1 MKSKNVTFL
10 FLALL
15 LALPMLCTA
24 QTSTL
29 SVETALYR
37 LSNNDRAATG
47 LDAPALLVVTLTPA
61 KGWYAYAPVPNN
73 PLVRPPK
80 LSLVIDGQK
89 LPNYLPPGV
98 IKPDPLKP
106 AKNIETYPGATALFV
121 PLPASA
127 QGQTLTAT
135 FTAVLCAKD
144 KCVLPNQKLEIVL
157 PSDLGTLAPFAA
169 AGLTKTLQQAIS
181 KGVVDKANPGLTAK
195 GETSTKGQT
204 WKFTPRPF
212 APTLEVSGLISAIL
226 LGLVAGL
233 ILNFMPCVL
242 PVVSLKISA
251 LLSGAGKGDKRE
263 RERRFRE
270 HNLFFGLGVMLWFL
284 LLAALLG
291 IGDLAWGELFQ
302 SAWVVGAL
310 AGVLLLLA
318 LSLFGLFHLPIIDL
332 KFDQA
337 VTHPKLKALSTGILA
352 TLLATP
358 CSGPLLGGVLG
369 WALLRPGAE
378 IAVVFTAIGMGMA
391 LPYFLM
397 LAFPGLANFFPK
409 PGPWLAQVEKSVALF
424 LLAAVIYLVSILPD
438 IGAMPWLITAWSL
451 GTGAWLLHLAWSKTN
466 RKATRTI
473 IFTFALALIISGPLW
488 AFSPPDASDPWRD
501 FETQTFKT
509 ELGTKL
515 LVLDFTADWCPTCK
529 FLEATVL
536 THDNLRQWRE
546 SFNAE
551 FIRVDLTENHPL
563 AEALLQSLGS
573 QSIPL
578 VAIFPA
584 GETSTSPIVI
594 RDLFTANQLEKALGQ
609 ARSEQP

>member
-1 MKSKNVTFL
+1 MKSQNITLL

-15 LALPMLCTA
+15 LALPMLCAA
-24 QTSTL
+24 QTSPL

-37 LSNNDRAATG
+37 LSDNDRAANG
-47 LDAPALLVVTLTPA
+47 LAAPALLVVTLTPA
-61 KGWYAYAPVPNN
+61 QGWYAYAPDPNN
-73 PLVRPPK
+73 PFVRPPRVTLK
-80 LSLVIDGQK
+80 IDNQE

-98 IKPDPLKP
+98 IKPDLFEPN
-106 AKNIETYPGATALFV
+106 KNIEAYPEPTSLFV
-121 PLPASA
+121 PLPQAA
-127 QGQTLTAT
+127 QGQTLKAT

-144 KCVLPNQKLEIVL
+144 KCVLPRQELELIL
-157 PSDLGTLAPFAA
+157 PSDLNTLAPFAT
-169 AGLTKTLQQAIS
+169 AGLTKTLQLALS
-181 KGVVDKANPGLTAK
+181 KGVVGKFNPSATGGFNSK
-195 GETSTKGQT
+195 GYAWNFS
-204 WKFTPRPF
+204 PRPF
-212 APTLEVSGLISAIL
+212 APTLEVSGLISAIA

-242 PVVSLKISA
+242 PVVSLKLSA
-251 LLSGAGKGDKRE
+251 LLSGAGKGDRRE
-263 RERRFRE
+263 RERRFKE

-291 IGDLAWGELFQ
+291 IADLAWGELFQ

-310 AGVLLLLA
+310 AGILLLLA

-378 IAVVFTAIGMGMA
+378 IAIVFAAIGMGMA
-391 LPYFLM
+391 SPYFLM
-397 LAFPGLANFFPK
+397 LAFPGTANFFPK
-409 PGPWLAQVEKSVALF
+409 PGPWLAQVEKAVALF

-451 GTGAWLLHLAWSKTN
+451 GTGGWLLHLVWCKTS
-466 RKATRTI
+466 RKTTRMV
-473 IFTFALALIISGPLW
+473 TFILALALIVSGPLW
-488 AFSPPDASDPWRD
+488 AFAPPDASDPWHD
-501 FETQTFKT
+501 FKTQTFKA
-509 ELGTKL
+509 ELGTRL
-515 LVLDFTADWCPTCK
+515 LVLDFTASWCPTCK

-536 THDNLRQWRE
+536 THDNLHQWSE
-546 SFNAE
+546 SFNAK
-551 FIRVDLTENHPL
+551 FIRVDLSENHPK
-563 AEALLQSLGS
+563 AKALLQSLGS

-584 GETSTSPIVI
+584 GKTSTSPIVI
-594 RDLFTANQLEKALGQ
+594 RDLFTPQQLEETLAQ
-609 ARSEQP
+609 AKSEQP